1 MSKVSVRSRFKINY
15 LIGPEFNAAFH
26 KELGDVIVSEIQND
40 LDKGN
45 SPVRGERRLERYK
58 NPEKYPG
65 DRKGTRP
72 VNLSLTG
79 EMRRYIRSEVVPGR
93 AAVNVGLLNAPPDVQ
108 ARAIAHLKGTPHM
121 AQRKFLPWEE
131 GDELTVR
138 IRRRLIS
145 IYQERLARL
154 IAKGN
159 E

>member
-1 MSKVSVRSRFKINY
+1 MSKVTVKSRFAITS

-26 KELGDVIVSEIQND
+26 KELGDAIVSEIQND

-45 SPVRGERRLERYK
+45 SPVRGERRLEQYK
-58 NPEKYPG
+58 DTKKYPG
-65 DRKGTRP
+65 GRKPNRP

-79 EMRRYIRSEVVPGR
+79 EMRRYIRSEVVSGR
-93 AAVNVGLLNAPPDVQ
+93 AAVRVGLLNAPQDVQ

-131 GDELTVR
+131 GDQLTVR
-138 IRRRLIS
+138 IQRRLIS

-159 E
+159 K